1 MLTLITAQLSVRTM
15 LLPTLIV
22 ALPLLVLFHRELR
35 STPDSARISF
45 SQQSDQPPHVTVDS
59 DVAATPLSRIAGL
72 SNYTEPPTGLLFV
85 HPIQL
90 THGYVMRDMDFAIDI
105 VFINSDGKVTEL
117 YSDLQPDS
125 SDTYTGVA
133 KHVLELPAGSV
144 DAYGISVGD
153 EATITFPNDSPST

>member
-1 MLTLITAQLSVRTM
+1 
-15 LLPTLIV
+15 
-22 ALPLLVLFHRELR
+22 
-35 STPDSARISF
+35 
-45 SQQSDQPPHVTVDS
+45 
-59 DVAATPLSRIAGL
+59 
-72 SNYTEPPTGLLFV
+72 
-85 HPIQL
+85 
-90 THGYVMRDMDFAIDI
+90 MRDMDFAIDI

-153 EATITFPNDSPST
+153 EATITFPNDPPST